1 MYLICKKGGKT
12 VSTYY
17 TMKWTLRKFFLLKIV
32 LKRNFFGGEQQD
44 IDWQVLK
51 VFDFESSHFSFD
63 DVS

>member
-1 MYLICKKGGKT
+1 MNPSEIFFIKNCPEKK
-12 VSTYY
+12 
-17 TMKWTLRKFFLLKIV
+17 LFF
-32 LKRNFFGGEQQD
+32 EQQE